1 MSAFL
6 EALTFVVTPYNFM
19 LLVIGVFG
27 GIVVGA
33 IPGLTGS
40 VGIILLLPFLFFVD
54 TANALIMLCGVFC
67 GAIYGGSIA
76 SILVGTPGTPSAAA
90 TMLDGYPMAQK
101 GEAGKAIGVATI
113 ASTSGGIISMLF
125 LILIAP
131 QLARFGLRFGPPEF
145 FALICFALTIIAS
158 VSADSLIKGLLAGFF
173 GLLVATV
180 GLDPLLGYSRLTFGI
195 PRLMS
200 GFPMLAVLIG
210 VFAISQLFMQLQDVG
225 KDYKVPDQKMKNILP
240 SWSELKGLIKT
251 IVPASVLGTF
261 LGLVPGT
268 GGAIASFWAYG
279 EVKRFSKNPET
290 FGTGN
295 IHGVAAPEAANNGT
309 TGGALVPLLTLG
321 IPGDVMT
328 AVMLGALMVVGI
340 RPGPM
345 LFRDSPEM
353 INSLF
358 VALIFAQ
365 FLILGLGLLSVRVL
379 PKVLKTPPSIL
390 FPIVFALCFIG
401 AFSLNNSPYGMLVAL
416 IFGVVGYF
424 MRKNGLPPAPFIIG
438 VILGPL
444 AEGYLGRALVTSKG
458 DWSILFRSGIAIFF
472 YVLAVLSLLYSLL
485 SPYLRN
491 RRAAASANRES
502 AAGTDNAKEGKE

>member
-6 EALTFVVTPYNFM
+6 EALTFVITPYNFL
-19 LLVIGVFG
+19 LLVIGVLG
-27 GIVVGA
+27 GILVGA
-33 IPGLTGS
+33 TPGLTGS

-54 TANALIMLCGVFC
+54 TANALIMLCGMFC
-67 GAIYGGSIA
+67 GAIYGGAIA

-90 TMLDGYPMAQK
+90 TMLDGYPLAQK
-101 GEAGKAIGVATI
+101 GEAGRAIGVATI
-113 ASTSGGIISMLF
+113 ASTSGGIISMCF

-180 GLDPLLGYSRLTFGI
+180 GLDPLMGYSRFTFGI
-195 PRLMS
+195 SRLMS

-210 VFAISQLFMQLQDVG
+210 VFAISQLFVQLENVG
-225 KDYKVPDQKMKNILP
+225 RNIQVPDQKMKNILP
-240 SWSELKGLIKT
+240 RRSELKGLFKT
-251 IVPASVLGTF
+251 IIPTSVLGTF

-295 IHGVAAPEAANNGT
+295 IHGIAAPEAANNGT

-345 LFRDSPEM
+345 LFRESPEM
-353 INSLF
+353 INALF
-358 VALIFAQ
+358 VALMFAQ

-379 PKVLKTPPSIL
+379 PKVLKTPSSVL
-390 FPIVFALCFIG
+390 FPIVLALCFIG
-401 AFSLNNSPYGMLVAL
+401 AYSLNNSPYGMLVAL
-416 IFGVVGYF
+416 IFGVIGYF
-424 MRKNGLPPAPFIIG
+424 MRKHGFPPAPFIIG

-444 AEGYLGRALVTSKG
+444 AEGYLGRALVTSRG
-458 DWSILFRSGIAIFF
+458 DWSILLRSPITIFF
-472 YVLAVLSLLYSLL
+472 YVLALLSILYSLV
-485 SPYLRN
+485 SPYLRK
-491 RRAAASANRES
+491 RPASEMGSEGSSDSDNNAEGRE
-502 AAGTDNAKEGKE
+502 

>member
-1 MSAFL
+1 M
-6 EALTFVVTPYNFM
+6 TN
-19 LLVIGVFG
+19 
-27 GIVVGA
+27 
-33 IPGLTGS
+33 
-40 VGIILLLPFLFFVD
+40 LLP
-54 TANALIMLCGVFC
+54 
-67 GAIYGGSIA
+67 
-76 SILVGTPGTPSAAA
+76 
-90 TMLDGYPMAQK
+90 
-101 GEAGKAIGVATI
+101 
-113 ASTSGGIISMLF
+113 
-125 LILIAP
+125 
-131 QLARFGLRFGPPEF
+131 RR
-145 FALICFALTIIAS
+145 
-158 VSADSLIKGLLAGFF
+158 
-173 GLLVATV
+173 
-180 GLDPLLGYSRLTFGI
+180 
-195 PRLMS
+195 
-200 GFPMLAVLIG
+200 
-210 VFAISQLFMQLQDVG
+210 
-225 KDYKVPDQKMKNILP
+225 
-240 SWSELKGLIKT
+240 SELKGLFKT

-261 LGLVPGT
+261 LGLIPGT

-279 EVKRFSKNPET
+279 EVKRFSKHPES

-390 FPIVFALCFIG
+390 FPVVLSLCFIG
-401 AFSLNNSPYGMLVAL
+401 AFSLDNSPYGMLVAL
-416 IFGVVGYF
+416 IFGVIGYF

-458 DWSILFRSGIAIFF
+458 DWSILFRSGIANFF
-472 YVLAVLSLLYSLL
+472 YVLAVLSLLYSVL
-485 SPYLRN
+485 SPYLRRG
-491 RRAAASANRES
+491 RRGKTGDRQ
-502 AAGTDNAKEGKE
+502 TTVVHDEGEEGGAQ